1 MEFKK
6 QALKKLLT
14 KYVRNN
20 FDLSSEETKNLVSAF
35 ELKIL
40 SHGDYF
46 LKEGEISSTICF
58 ISEGVM
64 RTHKFNEEGNDIT
77 QFFFK
82 ENQFL
87 TNLESYRTGK
97 PSKQYIQAITDCRL
111 WVIKKRKANKLPGW
125 EKIFQQ
131 LVQQTLLRKIS
142 NQRALRNLSAKKKYE
157 QFLDTDSDILQR
169 VPLKYI
175 ASYLG
180 IAPQSLSRIRRSI

>member
-1 MEFKK
+1 M
-6 QALKKLLT
+6 KKLLT
-14 KYVRNN
+14 NYFQNN
-20 FDLSSEETKNLVSAF
+20 FDLSSEKTLSLVSSF
-35 ELKIL
+35 QPQMVE
-40 SHGDYF
+40 HGDYF
-46 LKEGEISSTICF
+46 LKEGEISNTICF

-64 RTHKFNEEGNDIT
+64 RTHKFNEEGNDVT

-87 TNLESYRTGK
+87 TDLESYRTSK

-111 WVIKKRKANKLPGW
+111 LIIKKQKANNLPGW
-125 EKIFQQ
+125 EKIFQK

-175 ASYLG
+175 ASYFG
-180 IAPQSLSRIRRSI
+180 IAPQSLSRIRRST